1 MGVSA
6 VLPSNAA
13 PSYSRTLEGIRNARV
28 GARVGRN
35 QRGRKYSSTFRGRG
49 GLPAKSGNCFV
60 FARTRKKFSASTRTA
75 GRRAPSVRRSSLA
88 RPTEPLPRSRSTS
101 RWRVARAREES
112 LQLGA
117 VPCVSAAQ
125 AHLTARRPH
134 RACMRAFYYNMRRA
148 AALYHIA
155 RGIILYRS
163 RQHIYRSIASCDALR
178 APAVRSSRPRR
189 RLKTFFALRKS
200 ETVSGFGSRLLSI
213 DPATWCARG
222 SVYLPFALAT
232 PKKSKSLSPS
242 KTPARRRGHP
252 HPANRHLTPGAYQGR
267 CYG

>member
-1 MGVSA
+1 MLRNPETVSFLRA
-6 VLPSNAA
+6 REKSFQ
-13 PSYSRTLEGIRNARV
+13 SR
-28 GARVGRN
+28 
-35 QRGRKYSSTFRGRG
+35 RGRPDGGR
-49 GLPAKSGNCFV
+49 PQCVA
-60 FARTRKKFSASTRTA
+60 ARS
-75 GRRAPSVRRSSLA
+75 RAPPSRCLA
-88 RPTEPLPRSRSTS
+88 PAPRLS

-200 ETVSGFGSRLLSI
+200 ETVSGRIWVTIII
-213 DPATWCARG
+213 DRSGDMVCARFRPFT
-222 SVYLPFALAT
+222 YLL
-232 PKKSKSLSPS
+232 L
-242 KTPARRRGHP
+242 
-252 HPANRHLTPGAYQGR
+252 
-267 CYG
+267 

>member
-1 MGVSA
+1 M
-6 VLPSNAA
+6 L
-13 PSYSRTLEGIRNARV
+13 RNPENV
-28 GARVGRN
+28 
-35 QRGRKYSSTFRGRG
+35 TFLR
-49 GLPAKSGNCFV
+49 AK
-60 FARTRKKFSASTRTA
+60 RKKFSASTRTA

-163 RQHIYRSIASCDALR
+163 RQHVLCISIDRELRRTER

>member
-13 PSYSRTLEGIRNARV
+13 PSYSRTLEGVRNARV

-49 GLPAKSGNCFV
+49 GNVRKSGKCYTS
-60 FARTRKKFSASTRTA
+60 ARKRKKFSASTRTA

-148 AALYHIA
+148 AAISYRSRPYYIA
-155 RGIILYRS
+155 RGSIYIDRS
-163 RQHIYRSIASCDALR
+163 RA
-178 APAVRSSRPRR
+178 
-189 RLKTFFALRKS
+189 
-200 ETVSGFGSRLLSI
+200 
-213 DPATWCARG
+213 AT
-222 SVYLPFALAT
+222 
-232 PKKSKSLSPS
+232 
-242 KTPARRRGHP
+242 H
-252 HPANRHLTPGAYQGR
+252 
-267 CYG
+267 

>member
-6 VLPSNAA
+6 VLTSNAA

-49 GLPAKSGNCFV
+49 GLPGKSGKCYT
-60 FARTRKKFSASTRTA
+60 FARKRKKFSASTRTA

-125 AHLTARRPH
+125 AHLPTRRPH

-163 RQHIYRSIASCDALR
+163 RQHIISIARELR
-178 APAVRSSRPRR
+178 RTEGAGRPVVPSPRR
-189 RLKTFFALRKS
+189 RLKTFFALRIS
-200 ETVSGFGSRLLSI
+200 ETVRRIWSRLLCI
-213 DPATWCARG
+213 DPATRGAR

>member
-6 VLPSNAA
+6 VLTSNAA
-13 PSYSRTLEGIRNARV
+13 PSYSRTLEGVRNARV

-49 GLPAKSGNCFV
+49 GNAAKSGKCFV
-60 FARTRKKFSASTRTA
+60 FARKRKKFSASTRTA

-125 AHLTARRPH
+125 AHLTARR
-134 RACMRAFYYNMRRA
+134 CMRAFYYNMRRA

-213 DPATWCARG
+213 DPATWCARA
-222 SVYLPFALAT
+222 VLFTYLL
-232 PKKSKSLSPS
+232 L
-242 KTPARRRGHP
+242 
-252 HPANRHLTPGAYQGR
+252 
-267 CYG
+267 

>member
-6 VLPSNAA
+6 VLTSNAA
-13 PSYSRTLEGIRNARV
+13 PSYSRTLEGIRNAQV
-28 GARVGRN
+28 GARVSRN
-35 QRGRKYSSTFRGRG
+35 HRGRKYSSTFRGRG
-49 GLPAKSGNCFV
+49 GVAWQIGKCYT
-60 FARTRKKFSASTRTA
+60 FARKRKKFSASTRTA

-200 ETVSGFGSRLLSI
+200 ETVSGFGSRVIIYRSG
-213 DPATWCARG
+213 DMVCARFR
-222 SVYLPFALAT
+222 LPTFCFSNPQKVQVPIPIQNARPA
-232 PKKSKSLSPS
+232 PAPS
-242 KTPARRRGHP
+242 MHASI
-252 HPANRHLTPGAYQGR
+252 LL
-267 CYG
+267 

>member
-49 GLPAKSGNCFV
+49 GNVRKSGNCFA
-60 FARTRKKFSASTRTA
+60 FARKKFSASTRTA

-252 HPANRHLTPGAYQGR
+252 NREVYLTPGAHQGR
-267 CYG
+267 GNG

>member
-1 MGVSA
+1 MSEEGAVCLQNPETVSF
-6 VLPSNAA
+6 L
-13 PSYSRTLEGIRNARV
+13 RAREKSFQP
-28 GARVGRN
+28 R
-35 QRGRKYSSTFRGRG
+35 RGRPDGGR
-49 GLPAKSGNCFV
+49 PQCVA
-60 FARTRKKFSASTRTA
+60 ARS
-75 GRRAPSVRRSSLA
+75 RAPPSRCLA
-88 RPTEPLPRSRSTS
+88 PAPRLS

-163 RQHIYRSIASCDALR
+163 RQHIISIARELR
-178 APAVRSSRPRR
+178 RTEGAGRPVVPSPRR
-189 RLKTFFALRKS
+189 RLKTFFALRIS
-200 ETVSGFGSRLLSI
+200 ETVRRIWSRLLCI
-213 DPATWCARG
+213 DPATRGAR

-252 HPANRHLTPGAYQGR
+252 NREVYLTPGAHQGR
-267 CYG
+267 GNG

>member
-6 VLPSNAA
+6 VLTSNAA
-13 PSYSRTLEGIRNARV
+13 PSYSRTLEGTRNAQV
-28 GARVGRN
+28 GARVSRN
-35 QRGRKYSSTFRGRG
+35 HRGRKYSQYFPRKGRFAG
-49 GLPAKSGNCFV
+49 KSGKCYT
-60 FARTRKKFSASTRTA
+60 FARKRKKFSASTRTA

-112 LQLGA
+112 MQLGA

-178 APAVRSSRPRR
+178 APAVRSSRPAS
-189 RLKTFFALRKS
+189 KADNFFRFPQS
-200 ETVSGFGSRLLSI
+200 ETVSGFDRSGDVVRVPFTYLL
-213 DPATWCARG
+213 
-222 SVYLPFALAT
+222 L
-232 PKKSKSLSPS
+232 
-242 KTPARRRGHP
+242 
-252 HPANRHLTPGAYQGR
+252 
-267 CYG
+267 

>member
-13 PSYSRTLEGIRNARV
+13 PSYSRTLEGMRNARV

-35 QRGRKYSSTFRGRG
+35 QRGRKYSSTFRGSG
-49 GLPAKSGNCFV
+49 GNLRKSGNCFV
-60 FARTRKKFSASTRTA
+60 FAKRKKFSASTRTA

-242 KTPARRRGHP
+242 KTPARRRGDP
-252 HPANRHLTPGAYQGR
+252 NREVYLTPGGN
-267 CYG
+267 G